1 MWVLAM
7 LAVTALAAKPTTV
20 EEFLARPVE
29 ERVEQLTGQAFVD
42 YINEHQSFYTAE
54 YSAEAEAHMK
64 ARIMDPKY
72 LVEPA
77 EEEVLP
83 RVVHDV
89 EPPESFDAR
98 DQWPE
103 CKSIGIIRD
112 QSACGS
118 CWAVASA
125 SAMSDELCVQSNSTV
140 KKSRGEEKT
149 GKDICI
155 FPASYALTATSVP
168 QLIPSATIG
177 LQPALAKNGCSFPI
191 RIYFRAV
198 ENTVEG
204 DAGVDGRSRHTAGW
218 RARESLLNTCQP
230 YALYPCGFHLGQPYY
245 GDCPPLR
252 WNTPVCRQR
261 CQRKYRK
268 SYHGDKHFAKH
279 SYYLP
284 DDERA
289 IKQEIFEHG
298 PVVAVFNTYEDFSY
312 YKRGIYVHKWG
323 AQRGAHAVKVIGW
336 GSENG
341 TDYWLI
347 ANSWNT
353 DWGED
358 GYFRIVRGINNC
370 GIEKEMVGGF
380 MEL

>member
-89 EPPESFDAR
+89 EPPERLSWLAR
-98 DQWPE
+98 LLILDYATPFL
-103 CKSIGIIRD
+103 
-112 QSACGS
+112 
-118 CWAVASA
+118 AS
-125 SAMSDELCVQSNSTV
+125 T
-140 KKSRGEEKT
+140 
-149 GKDICI
+149 
-155 FPASYALTATSVP
+155 PAISGQNANRLAL
-168 QLIPSATIG
+168 
-177 LQPALAKNGCSFPI
+177 
-191 RIYFRAV
+191 
-198 ENTVEG
+198 
-204 DAGVDGRSRHTAGW
+204 
-218 RARESLLNTCQP
+218 
-230 YALYPCGFHLGQPYY
+230 
-245 GDCPPLR
+245 
-252 WNTPVCRQR
+252 
-261 CQRKYRK
+261 
-268 SYHGDKHFAKH
+268 FAISPH
-279 SYYLP
+279 
-284 DDERA
+284 A
-289 IKQEIFEHG
+289 
-298 PVVAVFNTYEDFSY
+298 
-312 YKRGIYVHKWG
+312 HKWG

-358 GYFRIVRGINNC
+358 GMLRYFRIVRGINNC

>member
-89 EPPESFDAR
+89 EPPEST
-98 DQWPE
+98 
-103 CKSIGIIRD
+103 S
-112 QSACGS
+112 GS
-118 CWAVASA
+118 CIYTS
-125 SAMSDELCVQSNSTV
+125 Q
-140 KKSRGEEKT
+140 KSRGEEKT